1 MVDYQDRQVGKGT
14 LWIKLKISENDVL
27 EDHKKQ
33 VLEDHKDDVVENEDK
48 DEVKIPKDNDDNNNT
63 KRICHVCN
71 KGFSSGKALRGHMR
85 IHVQAT
91 KKQLKGKKLKPL
103 VARYYKKRI
112 LQQHDE
118 QELDFENYNNDQ
130 LLPTCSICGKNFP
143 SMKSL
148 FGHMRC
154 HPERAWRGIHPPHLK
169 KSCDE
174 IDKKTAS
181 AITTANVV
189 PGWSVTAKRGRK
201 PIADEEDTNSGPKK
215 DEEQLHYAVHHLM
228 LLANGDSVLESGLT
242 GGDYNK
248 HRVREELETTN
259 SNSLT
264 SKVDNDEI
272 AYHVSEWMI
281 IDNKKRS
288 KKMKFLDSVQDNVA
302 SPVATPEKYKC
313 NTCKKSFVTHHALGG
328 HMSSHNKLRMVIQNS
343 DVTNVVAISAEA
355 AASNSKLLA
364 DSKLVCYSNKNFTTN
379 RCQLDSPID
388 HQAAGASSNQLTSR
402 RILDFDLNEV
412 PPDHE
417 DEVAVG
423 LWRKREDSVGLLR
436 GLRPWKVGADKSA
449 DAIVDSVNCEGEKG
463 D

>member
-1 MVDYQDRQVGKGT
+1 MVDYQGHQVGNGT
-14 LWIKLKISENDVL
+14 FWIKLKISENDVL
-27 EDHKKQ
+27 EDHQ
-33 VLEDHKDDVVENEDK
+33 DDVVENEDK
-48 DEVKIPKDNDDNNNT
+48 DEVKIPKDNDDSNNNNR
-63 KRICHVCN
+63 RICHVCN
-71 KGFSSGKALRGHMR
+71 KGFSSGKALGGHIR

-91 KKQLKGKKLKPL
+91 KKQLKGKKLKPP

-169 KSCDE
+169 KSRDG
-174 IDKKTAS
+174 IDKKTA
-181 AITTANVV
+181 TTANVV
-189 PGWSVTAKRGRK
+189 PGWSMTAKRGRK

-215 DEEQLHYAVHHLM
+215 DEEQLHDAVHHLM

-248 HRVREELETTN
+248 HGIREELETTN

-264 SKVDNDEI
+264 SKVEI
-272 AYHVSEWMI
+272 ANHVSESMI
-281 IDNKKRS
+281 IDNKKKRR

-313 NTCKKSFVTHHALGG
+313 NTCEKSFVTHQALGG
-328 HMSSHNKLRMVIQNS
+328 HMSSHNKLRMVIQIS
-343 DVTNVVAISAEA
+343 DVTNVVAISEEA

-417 DEVAVG
+417 DEVADNHEYFSF
-423 LWRKREDSVGLLR
+423 L
-436 GLRPWKVGADKSA
+436 P
-449 DAIVDSVNCEGEKG
+449 I
-463 D
+463 